1 MSTPFLFIRSWVKEK
16 KNPIRQDGYLKRPY
30 MAEKR
35 REGKSKE
42 KRKDIPNLNAEF
54 QRIAQ
59 KDKKAFLSEQCKTI
73 EENNRIEKT
82 KSLQEN

>member
-73 EENNRIEKT
+73 E
-82 KSLQEN
+82 